1 MAPCDII
8 THAYFSLLSQR
19 VPFTDDANKPILKQS
34 LQPYFWPHIT
44 LNANLQINQPFPK
57 IARRFFRLRR
67 EAYTDVRRCVGN
79 RCYKRRPKRHHK
91 TIVCPDGKKTR
102 QILRAERFS

>member
-1 MAPCDII
+1 MAPGDII

-57 IARRFFRLRR
+57 IARRFSGLG
-67 EAYTDVRRCVGN
+67 A
-79 RCYKRRPKRHHK
+79 KRIQTSGAASATAAISAGPNATTKPSFALMVK
-91 TIVCPDGKKTR
+91 DAPDFAR
-102 QILRAERFS
+102 